1 MMPLITAPD
10 QAPDSIGIVSPEPH
24 VVVVGAGAVG
34 GYFGGMLA
42 RAGVP
47 VTMIG
52 RPAFVS
58 AVSHNGLYLETLTF
72 AETVNVNA
80 VNDMRDAQGADI
92 VLFCVKAT
100 DTFAVT
106 KELAPFVAP
115 TTIILSLQNGV
126 ENVSQIRAST
136 KATVLPAVV
145 YLAASTPEP
154 GHVKHE
160 GRGDLIIGPIG
171 VETARLQ
178 SLFEHAGIPCRMS
191 DDIEGDIWEKF
202 TCNCALNA
210 ISALSQKSYGEIGE
224 HFGVWEIAEAVI
236 QETLKIASAASII
249 PSNMRNLREATA
261 TVRRLTRQI
270 SGAYSSTA
278 QDLRRSKRTEIDSLN
293 GFIARRGRELGI
305 NVSIN
310 QMLFSLVKLAEV
322 QNQ

>member
-1 MMPLITAPD
+1 MPLTTAPD
-10 QAPDSIGIVSPEPH
+10 QSPGSIGTASPWPN

-42 RAGVP
+42 RAGIP

-58 AVSHNGLYLETLTF
+58 AVNQNGLYLETLTF
-72 AETVNVNA
+72 AETVKLNA
-80 VNDMRDAQGADI
+80 VSDMSDAQGAEI

-106 KELAPFVAP
+106 NELAPFLAP

-126 ENVSQIRAST
+126 ENVSHIRAST
-136 KATVLPAVV
+136 KAIVLPAVV
-145 YLAASTPEP
+145 YLAASTTEP

-160 GRGDLIIGPIG
+160 GRGDLIIGPAG

-178 SLFEHAGIPCRMS
+178 TLFEQAGIPCRMS
-191 DDIEGDIWEKF
+191 ENIEGDIWEKF

-224 HFGVWEIAEAVI
+224 HSGAWEIAEAVT
-236 QETLKIASAASII
+236 QEALQIASAARII
-249 PSNMRNLREATA
+249 PSNMKNLREAIA
-261 TVRRLTRQI
+261 TVRKLTRQI

-278 QDLRRSKRTEIDSLN
+278 QDLRRNKRTEIDSLN

-305 NVSIN
+305 NVSVN
-310 QMLFSLVKLAEV
+310 QTLFSLVKLAEA
-322 QNQ
+322 QNL

>member
-1 MMPLITAPD
+1 MPLTTAPD
-10 QAPDSIGIVSPEPH
+10 QALDSIGTVSPWPN

-58 AVSHNGLYLETLTF
+58 AFNHNGLYLETLTF

-80 VNDMRDAQGADI
+80 VSDMGDAQGADI

-100 DTFAVT
+100 DTLAVAE
-106 KELAPFVAP
+106 ELAPFLAP

-126 ENVSQIRAST
+126 ENVSQIRAAT
-136 KATVLPAVV
+136 KSMVLPAVV
-145 YLAASTPEP
+145 YLAASTPVS
-154 GHVKHE
+154 GHVKHD

-191 DDIEGDIWEKF
+191 DDIDGDIWEKF

-224 HFGVWEIAEAVI
+224 HSEAWEIAKAVI
-236 QETLKIASAASII
+236 QETLQIASAASII
-249 PSNMRNLREATA
+249 PSDMRNLREATA
-261 TVRRLTRQI
+261 TVRKLTRQI

-278 QDLRRSKRTEIDSLN
+278 QDLRRNKRTEIDSLN
-293 GFIARRGRELGI
+293 GFIARRGRELGM
-305 NVSIN
+305 NVTVN
-310 QMLFSLVKLAEV
+310 HTLFSLVKLAES